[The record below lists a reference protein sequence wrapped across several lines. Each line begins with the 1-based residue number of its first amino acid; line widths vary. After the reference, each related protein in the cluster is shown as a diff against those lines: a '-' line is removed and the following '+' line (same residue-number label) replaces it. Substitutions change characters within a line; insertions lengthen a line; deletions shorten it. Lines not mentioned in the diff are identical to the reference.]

1 MTRKPRAFSP
11 DDPDIMIR
19 LAPEI
24 VERPDLPAPVP
35 VRRPLFPFASI
46 LSGALLGLIGLW
58 AATTLE
64 SFVRDLFSRSS
75 LLGWSAAGLAAL
87 AVLAAAGLALR
98 EIRAIRRAARIE
110 TLRALAE
117 RTLADDDRVAGRTV
131 TAELLDLYATRPE
144 TAAGRAAL
152 AETRHDIID
161 GADLVRLCERHL
173 MPDLDA
179 RASAAI
185 SLAARRVSVATAV
198 APRALLDVLIVG
210 AQALRLVR
218 DVSLI
223 YGARPGAAGFFRF
236 LRAVA
241 GHLAL
246 TGGIAVGDSLVQ
258 QVVGHGL
265 AARISAR
272 LGEGVLNGLLTARVG
287 LAALD
292 MCRPLPFDALRR
304 PGLADVAG
312 GLFGGK
318 DEEIAEKRR

>member
-1 MTRKPRAFSP
+1 MNRRPRAFSP
-11 DDPDIMIR
+11 DDPGVLIR
-19 LAPEI
+19 LAPETVEPSDQAVI
-24 VERPDLPAPVP
+24 VPPRRRGVP
-35 VRRPLFPFASI
+35 FGSI
-46 LSGALLGLIGLW
+46 LSGALVGLFGLW
-58 AATTLE
+58 LATSIE
-64 SFVRDLFSRSS
+64 GFVRDLGTRSP
-75 LLGWSAAGLAAL
+75 LLGWSAAVLAAL
-87 AVLAAAGLALR
+87 ALLGAFGLALR
-98 EIRAIRRAARIE
+98 EIRAIRRAADIE
-110 TLRALAE
+110 KLRERAA
-117 RTLADDDRVAGRTV
+117 RTLIDDDRDAGLAV
-131 TAELLDLYATRPE
+131 TAELMELYAGRPE

-161 GADLVRLCERHL
+161 GADLVRLCERRL

-179 RASAAI
+179 RAAAAI
-185 SLAARRVSVATAV
+185 AVAARRVSLATAV
-198 APRALLDVLIVG
+198 APRALLDVVIVA

-218 DVSLI
+218 DISLV
-223 YGARPGAAGFFRF
+223 YGARPGAAGFLRI

-241 GHLAL
+241 SHLAL

-304 PGLADVAG
+304 PGLTDVAG
-312 GLFGGK
+312 GLFGANE
-318 DEEIAEKRR
+318 DETAEKRR